1 MQINSQNLLEM
12 TSIMPVVEIADA
24 DCAVPLAEAL
34 KQGGIAIL
42 EVVLRTPDSLAAISR
57 IRKEVPGVIVGAGT
71 VTSLDKFHA
80 AVDAGSE
87 FIVTP
92 GLTPTLAQAG
102 ADSSLPVLPG
112 ISRASDI
119 MLGLEYGYRD
129 FKFFPAEASG
139 GIPALKALAGPFG
152 DVVFC
157 HTGGIGLHNIADY
170 LGLPSV
176 ACVGGSWLTPPDLQ
190 KRGDWQAITQ
200 RTKQALAAAGAAT
213 KGDTPDAD

>member
-1 MQINSQNLLEM
+1 MQVNSENLLEM

-92 GLTPTLAQAG
+92 GLTPTLAKAS
-102 ADSSLPVLPG
+102 ADSPLPVLPG

-119 MLGLEYGYRD
+119 MLGQEYGYRA

-152 DVVFC
+152 DVAFC
-157 HTGGIGLHNIADY
+157 PTGGIGLHNIADY
-170 LGLPSV
+170 LSLPSV
-176 ACVGGSWLTPPDLQ
+176 ACVGGSWLTPPDVQ

-200 RTKQALAAAGAAT
+200 RTEQALAAARAAT
-213 KGDTPDAD
+213 MGDSPDAD

>member
-1 MQINSQNLLEM
+1 MQVNSENLLEM

-92 GLTPTLAQAG
+92 GLTPTLAKAS
-102 ADSSLPVLPG
+102 ADSPLPVLPG

-119 MLGLEYGYRD
+119 MLGQEYGYRA

-152 DVVFC
+152 DVAFC
-157 HTGGIGLHNIADY
+157 PTGGIGLHNIADY
-170 LGLPSV
+170 LSLPSV
-176 ACVGGSWLTPPDLQ
+176 ACVGGSWLTSPDLQ

-200 RTKQALAAAGAAT
+200 RTEEAVTAARGATQEEGIGAI
-213 KGDTPDAD
+213 

>member
-1 MQINSQNLLEM
+1 MQVNSENLLEM

-42 EVVLRTPDSLAAISR
+42 EVDLRTPDSLAAISR

-92 GLTPTLAQAG
+92 GLTTAIAQAG
-102 ADSSLPVLPG
+102 ADSPLPVLPG

-119 MLGLEYGYRD
+119 MLGQEYGYRA

-152 DVVFC
+152 DVAFC
-157 HTGGIGLHNIADY
+157 PTGGIGLHNIADY
-170 LGLPSV
+170 LSLPSV

-200 RTKQALAAAGAAT
+200 RTEEAVTAARGATQEESIGAI
-213 KGDTPDAD
+213 